1 MKLCVYDLLAL
12 SAPVS
17 KWNEP
22 AGCEGMFGEAPMDG
36 NGASHGSRN
45 YLLGAVKYNLL
56 RVVDGGY
63 QGRGLHKGRP
73 RARTRIAGRD

>member
-45 YLLGAVKYNLL
+45 YLLGAVKSVNLACL
-56 RVVDGGY
+56 SR
-63 QGRGLHKGRP
+63 RNP
-73 RARTRIAGRD
+73 F